1 MGKSPGPAV
10 PEAAEITPR
19 LFLMLA
25 AAPGR
30 SPRFFSASAC
40 ISVMVL
46 ALICNDKTMKFS
58 HKKQHLFAKLEIDKI
73 EVLPLHAWESSCSSA
88 DQEHLEQ

>member
-1 MGKSPGPAV
+1 MD
-10 PEAAEITPR
+10 
-19 LFLMLA
+19 
-25 AAPGR
+25 
-30 SPRFFSASAC
+30 
-40 ISVMVL
+40 L

-58 HKKQHLFAKLEIDKI
+58 HKKQHLFAKLEIDRI